1 MKLYLND
8 TSPFSRVVLAT
19 ALLCDCRQL
28 TLEWVDPWQSPDDLR
43 RVNPFCI
50 IPTLELEDGIAL
62 TESLSICQYLIETHH
77 SEQLREVDHQHSGEM
92 MIMGLAKTMMESAFR
107 SVALG
112 RFVGAENELSQRSK
126 TGLQHALTKLEN
138 ELATL
143 HHSLYLLP
151 NLATLYLHVALDYVK
166 YRHQEIFRD
175 AAGQQIEVF
184 LHDSPFATLLAK
196 INVDALSSKPNFTEL
211 FA

>member
-28 TLEWVDPWQSPDDLR
+28 TLEWVDPWQSSETLR
-43 RVNPFCI
+43 RVNPFCM
-50 IPTLELEDGIAL
+50 IPTLELEEGTAL
-62 TESLSICQYLIETHH
+62 TESLSICQYLIQTSHTKR
-77 SEQLREVDHQHSGEM
+77 LRDVDHQHPGEM
-92 MIMGLAKTMMESAFR
+92 MNMGMAKTMMESAFR

-112 RFVGAENELSQRSK
+112 RFVDAENELSQRSK
-126 TGLQHALTKLEN
+126 IGLQHALIKLEN
-138 ELATL
+138 ELATPR
-143 HHSLYLLP
+143 HSLYLLP
-151 NLATLYLHVALDYVK
+151 NLATL
-166 YRHQEIFRD
+166 
-175 AAGQQIEVF
+175 
-184 LHDSPFATLLAK
+184 LAQ